1 MKCKHCF
8 SQDVIKKG
16 NRKSVRQF
24 FCKVCKKYF
33 REKYAIRRMDTE
45 MDKYLVRLHREGM
58 GTRSMAR
65 IIGISHTTVMNTKL
79 RLAAVIPE
87 PELQHG
93 QVYQVDELSTFIAW
107 KKRRKPKKGQ
117 KRKKYDW
124 WVIHAIDAKTGR
136 HVGFVTGKRTKKN
149 IRILI
154 SKLIESKAKK
164 IYTDGLNIYPT
175 LIPKSIHSVYAKCTN
190 RIERLNLTMRTHIR
204 RLSRKTL
211 CFSRSRLM
219 LEAGLTLYFGNCI

>member
-1 MKCKHCF
+1 
-8 SQDVIKKG
+8 
-16 NRKSVRQF
+16 
-24 FCKVCKKYF
+24 
-33 REKYAIRRMDTE
+33 
-45 MDKYLVRLHREGM
+45 
-58 GTRSMAR
+58 
-65 IIGISHTTVMNTKL
+65 
-79 RLAAVIPE
+79 
-87 PELQHG
+87 
-93 QVYQVDELSTFIAW
+93 
-107 KKRRKPKKGQ
+107 
-117 KRKKYDW
+117 
-124 WVIHAIDAKTGR
+124 
-136 HVGFVTGKRTKKN
+136 
-149 IRILI
+149 LI